1 MISMFLR
8 IWQQYQ
14 NHPQIYLNSPN
25 SYRLQIHSTSHYS
38 NHPTLIY
45 QHSINPKIYSA
56 SQNPGTREFIQYQ
69 HHTSTTND
77 PPPPAVTDCTVYTHH
92 LDRPLRA
99 VTSATF
105 YVRHEGGLR
114 RIAMRLYGFSDNWD
128 VSVWPPKG
136 SKDPHAWHNVTVT
149 KIGYNLTVSVGGMWG
164 LCGEEWQGEWCGMF
178 IGI

>member
-1 MISMFLR
+1 MTGAMWRSSFAVLV
-8 IWQQYQ
+8 
-14 NHPQIYLNSPN
+14 LGAAAVSAAV
-25 SYRLQIHSTSHYS
+25 HSRPWY
-38 NHPTLIY
+38 
-45 QHSINPKIYSA
+45 KK
-56 SQNPGTREFIQYQ
+56 
-69 HHTSTTND
+69 
-77 PPPPAVTDCTVYTHH
+77 VTDCTVYTHH

-149 KIGYNLTVSVGGMWG
+149 KIGYNLTVYVDGALALSEYLSSSSKLTHLTVTLKGEGEVTLCDFRGGKG
-164 LCGEEWQGEWCGMF
+164 VAAIKF
-178 IGI
+178 IN